1 MPVFAQKKC
10 TPFGTN
16 SICRRL
22 SYNIRVL
29 YKHPHAK
36 LCLSSERTKHLELIV
51 MNFGNYIL
59 VLKFVIIIKI
69 TKNNK
74 KNPNLLN
81 SAFKYV

>member
-1 MPVFAQKKC
+1 MEQIVFV
-10 TPFGTN
+10 GV
-16 SICRRL
+16 L

-36 LCLSSERTKHLELIV
+36 LCLSSERTKHLELFV

-59 VLKFVIIIKI
+59 ALKFVIIIKI

>member
-1 MPVFAQKKC
+1 
-10 TPFGTN
+10 
-16 SICRRL
+16 
-22 SYNIRVL
+22 
-29 YKHPHAK
+29 
-36 LCLSSERTKHLELIV
+36 